1 MLNSVVATVF
11 CLTSHSYM
19 ALVWYFNN
27 GLIVLFNGHIGGVSK
42 KQVLFPDDVG
52 YAAGPAGTQLA

>member
-1 MLNSVVATVF
+1 M
-11 CLTSHSYM
+11 TSHSYM